1 MDKAQ
6 FYVALK
12 RKDSGVFGTRLSAK
26 QVETIEVILD
36 EATKRDLPLRDTAY
50 VLATT
55 RHEVG
60 SSMQP
65 IRENLNYTSAAS
77 IRRTWPSRFKSDAAA
92 KPYVR
97 NPQGLANK
105 VYGGRLGNTDPDDGW
120 NYRGRGF
127 PQTTGKENYER
138 SGKIVGVDLVKEPDR
153 MLEPRIAAITM
164 IESMV
169 RGLYTGKKLSD
180 YLSGSTA
187 DYVNARAIINGD
199 VKKNGRAVANYAM
212 AFEKALIEAGYVGA
226 VAVPIDA
233 PIPKPKPEQPAVK
246 LDPVPAPPVVEKDLI
261 TKVQELLREKG
272 YPEVGEPDGKFGT
285 RTRNAILAFEADN
298 GLPLTGTV
306 SDELLVAL
314 IKAQMRQNSEVR
326 ETTTAKDLK
335 NKEGVKLGD
344 WLKKIAIGVLGASGL
359 GGITEGSASF
369 DQITNGVTDAK
380 EMLAAFG
387 PLAKWL
393 VGIGLGLVV
402 YHFASRFVKAQ
413 VRAYQEGR
421 LL

>member
-1 MDKAQ
+1 MDKVQ
-6 FYVALK
+6 FYTALK
-12 RKDSGVFGTRLSAK
+12 RKDSGVFGTRLSTK
-26 QVETIEVILD
+26 QVETIDVIID
-36 EATKRDLPLRDTAY
+36 EAAKRGLPLRDLAY

-60 SSMQP
+60 PSMQP

-77 IRRTWPSRFKSDAAA
+77 VRGTWPSRFKSDAAA

-97 NPQGLANK
+97 NPQALANK
-105 VYGGRLGNTDPDDGW
+105 VYGGRMGNTGPDDGW

-127 PQTTGKENYER
+127 PQTTGKDNYAR

-153 MLEPRIAAITM
+153 ILEPRIAAITM

-180 YLSGSTA
+180 YLSGSKA
-187 DYVNARAIINGD
+187 DYRNARAIINGD
-199 VKKNGRAVANYAM
+199 VKKNGGLVAGYAV
-212 AFEKALIEAGYVGA
+212 AFEKALIEARYVGA
-226 VAVPIDA
+226 TTVQADVPV
-233 PIPKPKPEQPAVK
+233 PKPKPEQPSVK
-246 LDPVPAPPVVEKDLI
+246 LDPVPTPPAVEPDLI
-261 TKVQELLREKG
+261 TKVQALLREKG

-298 GLPLTGTV
+298 GLPLTGKV

-314 IKAQMRQNSEVR
+314 VKAQKRQNSEVR

-335 NKEGVKLGD
+335 DTESVKLGA

-380 EMLAAFG
+380 EMVSAFG
-387 PLAKWL
+387 PMAKWL
-393 VGIGLGLVV
+393 IAAGVGLVV
-402 YHFASRFVKAQ
+402 YHFASNIIKEQ
-413 VRAYQEGR
+413 VRAYREGR
-421 LL
+421 HV